1 MSDYSKACDVINS
14 CKTSRQNN
22 NAYAYI
28 LLYEK
33 EMNRRNRVE
42 NGYSLILWNKFYK
55 RIKND
60 VEALHEMC
68 DQNLL
73 SICG

>member
-1 MSDYSKACDVINS
+1 MVKLTLSLKQIDGEIMSDYNKACDVINS

-60 VEALHEMC
+60 V
-68 DQNLL
+68 
-73 SICG
+73 